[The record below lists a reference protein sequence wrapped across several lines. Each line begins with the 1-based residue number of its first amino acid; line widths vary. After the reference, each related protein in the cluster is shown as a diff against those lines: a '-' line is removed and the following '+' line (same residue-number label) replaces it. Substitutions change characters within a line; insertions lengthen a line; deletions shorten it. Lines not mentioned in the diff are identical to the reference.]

1 MEAHKAFYWRPE
13 RAKAQPYAA
22 YRLNTEK
29 DVYKR
34 QELPFDAVDLCAVFA
49 NGLDNA
55 IEACDK
61 VREQNRFIKMTAKT
75 EKGLLALKIT
85 NAFAGNLETKHGL
98 PTTTKKSKDHGFG
111 PVSYTHLLLSALNRS
126 FFFALLSVIIATCP
140 TGGHD
145 SFLSFLPKN
154 INK

>member
-1 MEAHKAFYWRPE
+1 MIHSKLRMIEEENIKFSADLFIPS
-13 RAKAQPYAA
+13 
-22 YRLNTEK
+22 
-29 DVYKR
+29 
-34 QELPFDAVDLCAVFA
+34 ELPFDAVDLCAVFA

-111 PVSYTHLLLSALNRS
+111 LRSIREIVERYGGDMELTSETGQFSLFLYLPLNQ
-126 FFFALLSVIIATCP
+126 
-140 TGGHD
+140 D
-145 SFLSFLPKN
+145 KE
-154 INK
+154 